1 VNIKLNIIGLCSVA
15 VLLAS
20 CSSIKDAPGYR
31 VSRVSHDASQN
42 YERDRA
48 IKHANFASS
57 TKSSGHYAADDSAS
71 VSQSYSQPVRSQANK
86 SQTNSQWS
94 ASGKPQS
101 SGGEEDVELIIGNHQ
116 YYKGVDNKKKRR
128 RTKGDGISLSF
139 ERASI
144 REVVKVVLGDILQV
158 NYTVEPGVDGEV
170 TINTSQPIPKADL
183 IPTLESLLQVHGA
196 VLYKDQQ
203 SGAFR
208 VANRTAVKGRGF
220 IPETSKKLPIG
231 YGIKIVPLK
240 YIPAAEMQKILQ
252 PLANP
257 DAFVRVDTNR
267 NLLVL
272 AGTGSELENLIKT
285 IDTFDVD
292 VLQGM
297 SVGLYQIHNVE
308 ADVVAKNLD
317 ALFGES
323 GNSPMA
329 GMVKIMPIEHL
340 NSLMIIS
347 ASPDYLKDM
356 KDWVDRFDKV
366 RATEGQQLYVYHVQ
380 HGQAEH
386 LAEMLTQIFSGKQ
399 SSKSKSKSGNSVS
412 SLAPN
417 AQAAT
422 VSKDGTDV
430 SATVPAAQKTML
442 GGEGSGMSITPDED
456 TRIVANKENN
466 SLMIMA
472 NARAYEQITTALKR
486 IDIPPMQVL
495 VEATIM
501 EVSLSENLEYGLQ
514 WYFKNTINRNILG
527 NNVAAGG
534 GGLDLDASP
543 GLAPKFPG
551 FSYSLTDAAGQIMS
565 VLNMLA
571 RDSRLKVISSPSVL
585 VLDNQS
591 AEIRVGDQQP
601 VFSESSRSGGST
613 DTAIVT
619 QSIQY
624 KDTGVS
630 LKVTPR
636 VNANGMVTMDLVQE
650 VTDVGEIDQATG
662 NRSFLQRNIK
672 SNIAVK
678 SGETVVLGGL
688 IKDNTT
694 HSKSGLPGAYKLP
707 VVGSLFGGTTKQ
719 KSRTELLVLITPT
732 AIQNQKDLYKSG
744 EELRNKMKRLLDGRE
759 IIGRR

>member
-1 VNIKLNIIGLCSVA
+1 MNIKLNIIGLCSVA

-31 VSRVSHDASQN
+31 VSHVSHDASQN

-57 TKSSGHYAADDSAS
+57 TKSSGQYAAEEFKPAPHA
-71 VSQSYSQPVRSQANK
+71 YSKPANTQANK
-86 SQTNSQWS
+86 SWA
-94 ASGKPQS
+94 ASGKTQQAT
-101 SGGEEDVELIIGNHQ
+101 GEDDVELIIGNHQ

-128 RTKGDGISLSF
+128 RAKGDGVSLSF

-144 REVVKVVLGDILQV
+144 REVVKVVLGDILQT

-170 TINTSQPIPKADL
+170 TINTSQPIPKSDL

-203 SGAFR
+203 SGAYR

-220 IPETSKKLPIG
+220 VPETGKKLPIG

-272 AGTGSELENLIKT
+272 AGTGSELDNLLKT

-386 LAEMLTQIFSGKQ
+386 LAEMLTQVFSGKQ
-399 SSKSKSKSGNSVS
+399 STKSKSKSGNNVS

-417 AQAAT
+417 AKAAT
-422 VSKDGTDV
+422 VSKDGTEV
-430 SATVPAAQKTML
+430 SATAPAAQKTIL
-442 GGEGSGMSITPDED
+442 GGEGGGMSITPDED

-472 NARAYEQITTALKR
+472 NARAYEQITAALKR

-514 WYFKNTINRNILG
+514 WYFKNTVNRNILG
-527 NNVAAGG
+527 SNVAAGG
-534 GGLDLDASP
+534 GGLDLDAAP
-543 GLAPKFPG
+543 GLSPKFPG

-601 VFSESSRSGGST
+601 VFSESSSTGGSVENRV
-613 DTAIVT
+613 VT

-707 VVGSLFGGTTKQ
+707 VVGNLFGGTTKQ

-744 EELRNKMKRLLDGRE
+744 EELRNKMKRLLDSNE